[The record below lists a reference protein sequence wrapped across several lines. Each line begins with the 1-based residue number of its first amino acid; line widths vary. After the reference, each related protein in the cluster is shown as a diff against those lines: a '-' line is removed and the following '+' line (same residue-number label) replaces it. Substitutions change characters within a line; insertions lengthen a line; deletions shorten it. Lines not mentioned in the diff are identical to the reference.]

1 MENIINAKTAKLK
14 DFFAENKIECFQV
27 EERNDESE
35 TAVFRSLMQVKGQS
49 LPFAIL
55 LDKSVYAL
63 LQVQLAPALVK
74 GEAFT
79 KIAAFLNEMNNN
91 YRVFKFVIT
100 NEGDLLLN
108 ACIVSKDDAFD
119 PALVNAIIAETV
131 KFLEAEYASIMAKV
145 WEEIKQGKGD
155 NYNKMKKKLITL
167 LCSAL
172 MALGFS
178 TSAFAGEIGFVDW
191 SAVVA
196 SYPGIKEVAQEV
208 VAEKTRLQA
217 QFNEQA
223 KALTTDKEKIELA
236 NKLNAQM
243 AKFEQRKYEP
253 INKKIRETIL
263 SVAQANKV
271 DSVVNANA
279 MIVGGKDLTKKVI
292 AALKVQ

>member
-1 MENIINAKTAKLK
+1 
-14 DFFAENKIECFQV
+14 
-27 EERNDESE
+27 
-35 TAVFRSLMQVKGQS
+35 
-49 LPFAIL
+49 
-55 LDKSVYAL
+55 
-63 LQVQLAPALVK
+63 
-74 GEAFT
+74 
-79 KIAAFLNEMNNN
+79 
-91 YRVFKFVIT
+91 
-100 NEGDLLLN
+100 
-108 ACIVSKDDAFD
+108 
-119 PALVNAIIAETV
+119 
-131 KFLEAEYASIMAKV
+131 
-145 WEEIKQGKGD
+145 
-155 NYNKMKKKLITL
+155 MKKKLMTL

-191 SAVVA
+191 NAVVA

-279 MIVGGKDLTKKVI
+279 MIVGGKDLTQKVI
-292 AALKVQ
+292 SALKVQ